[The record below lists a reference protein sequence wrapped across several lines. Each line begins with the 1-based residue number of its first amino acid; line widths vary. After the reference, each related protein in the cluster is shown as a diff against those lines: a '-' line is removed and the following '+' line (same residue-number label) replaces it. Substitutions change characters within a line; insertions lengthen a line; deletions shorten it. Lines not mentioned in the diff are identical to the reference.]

1 MLKRIL
7 SLFIILAMALAP
19 LTALATEAEA
29 VVDPILLV
37 DMNTDVLYV
46 VLGGESRPLSARI
59 YPDSEADTRIYWMS
73 DNEAVATV
81 DDYGNVTARSLGTA
95 TITAQGSIN
104 QKDTCTVIVTDKP
117 ATYLAISESEITME
131 ARSSSVISSSI
142 V

>member
-7 SLFIILAMALAP
+7 SLFIILAMALVP

-117 ATYLAISESEITME
+117 ATVATASLSLIQ
-131 ARSSSVISSSI
+131 
-142 V
+142 

>member
-46 VLGGESRPLSARI
+46 VLGGFAGLPLV
-59 YPDSEADTRIYWMS
+59 SEATLYYLGS
-73 DNEAVATV
+73 FAVLFVLGIVGSTSLVKNTANRLADSQKTGSVVAILEPLVLILLLMVCTGYLV
-81 DDYGNVTARSLGTA
+81 DGAFSPFLYFRF
-95 TITAQGSIN
+95 
-104 QKDTCTVIVTDKP
+104 
-117 ATYLAISESEITME
+117 
-131 ARSSSVISSSI
+131 
-142 V
+142 